1 MWTTIWG
8 LALINL
14 SVCLVHEAGFFETLD
29 AMVTER
35 YPLRHLPYVMMC
47 ATCQVFWLS
56 LLYILIT
63 GNISLFT
70 IMLCPLNGLL
80 TRVVQP
86 LYRFVE
92 NLLLKII
99 ECLNWLIDW
108 KLK

>member
-35 YPLRHLPYVMMC
+35 YPLRHLPYIFLC

-56 LLYILIT
+56 LLYVIIA
-63 GNISLFT
+63 G
-70 IMLCPLNGLL
+70 PLNLL
-80 TRVVQP
+80 TIALCLVNAHMTKVVQP
-86 LYRFVE
+86 LYRLVE
-92 NLLLKII
+92 NILLKVI
-99 ECLNWLIDW
+99 ETLNRWLY
-108 KLK
+108 L

>member
-1 MWTTIWG
+1 MI
-8 LALINL
+8 LLNLLFINL
-14 SVCLVHEAGFFETLD
+14 FVCLVHEAGFFETID
-29 AMVTER
+29 TMISER
-35 YPLRHLPYVMMC
+35 YKFHHLPYIFMC
-47 ATCQVFWLS
+47 GLCQVNWLS
-56 LLYILIT
+56 FLYILIT
-63 GNISLFT
+63 GNISIFT

-108 KLK
+108 DLK